1 LKEDQMFKT
10 LIHVAVGVSVAVMPV
25 GYAEAAKRIHKTQT
39 MRYNPIVRAGPV
51 SYGMPHN
58 AAAES
63 NDANGMSGPN
73 SAVENAIGRTNCC

>member
-1 LKEDQMFKT
+1 MLKT
-10 LIHVAVGVSVAVMPV
+10 LIHGAVGVSVALMPM

-39 MRYNPIVRAGPV
+39 MRYSPVVRVAPV

-73 SAVENAIGRTNCC
+73 SAGENAIGRTNCC